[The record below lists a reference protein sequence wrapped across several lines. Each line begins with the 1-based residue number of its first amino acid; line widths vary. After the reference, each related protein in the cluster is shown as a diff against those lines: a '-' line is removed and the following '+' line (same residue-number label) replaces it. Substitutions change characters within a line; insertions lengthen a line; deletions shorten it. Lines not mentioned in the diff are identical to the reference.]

1 MIEIAWSGPALA
13 DLRSIDAWLTR
24 EASKEQA
31 VRTLAA
37 IRLRVQ
43 FLQNF
48 PHGGRPFLRHD
59 FRVLRVVPTPYLI
72 IYRLTG
78 SGIEILRLRH
88 EREDWQ
94 VET

>member
-1 MIEIAWSGPALA
+1 MIELVWARPVLD
-13 DLRSIDAWLTR
+13 DLRSIDVWPTR

-31 VRTLAA
+31 VRTLAE

-43 FLQNF
+43 FLRNF
-48 PHGGRPFLRHD
+48 PHGGRPFLKHG
-59 FRVLRVVPTPYLI
+59 FRVLRVLHTPYLI
-72 IYRLTG
+72 IYRLSG

-88 EREDWQ
+88 EREDRQ